1 MELLPGWSTERWIFV
16 EAKTCVLDGGRCLGS
31 EVGRNER
38 LLWFGV
44 FRYPVYRL
52 VVINGG
58 GVDVVPQW

>member
-1 MELLPGWSTERWIFV
+1 V

-58 GVDVVPQW
+58 GVDVVPQ